1 MKKKV
6 IKMCLGYDEG
16 TNEYL
21 LTINYFL
28 IVSFENDN
36 SSGRGEMNFIQVG
49 KQCKGKI
56 SLFTM
61 GQEDFI
67 LLKSILKSVIK
78 NCDLL
83 YYPWNTM
90 SGKPFK
96 KKKFNTKCII
106 QYIVMM

>member
-36 SSGRGEMNFIQVG
+36 SSGRDEMNYIQVG
-49 KQCKGKI
+49 KQCKG
-56 SLFTM
+56 TN
-61 GQEDFI
+61 E
-67 LLKSILKSVIK
+67 
-78 NCDLL
+78 
-83 YYPWNTM
+83 
-90 SGKPFK
+90 PFYNRTRR
-96 KKKFNTKCII
+96 FYII
-106 QYIVMM
+106 